1 MVEVGEKQRIF
12 ERSQI
17 GKTASASALHCGPWA
32 AITCSLSMSWRASW
46 MARALSP
53 SVSLVTIRSFLP
65 EMPPAALISSTAT
78 SVAARLWTP

>member
-1 MVEVGEKQRIF
+1 
-12 ERSQI
+12 
-17 GKTASASALHCGPWA
+17 
-32 AITCSLSMSWRASW
+32 

-53 SVSLVTIRSFLP
+53 SVSLVTIRSFFP